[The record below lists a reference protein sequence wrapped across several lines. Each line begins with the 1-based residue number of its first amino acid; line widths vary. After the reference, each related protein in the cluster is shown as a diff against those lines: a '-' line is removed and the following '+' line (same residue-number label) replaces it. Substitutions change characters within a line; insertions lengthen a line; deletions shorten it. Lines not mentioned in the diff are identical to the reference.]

1 MSLQIQCEFLEAAIR
16 DLYAE
21 HGSPPVWKI
30 YEVLKG
36 VSAIPDH
43 STRDV
48 LFLTAKL
55 AVAPHLRDLV
65 HAESKRSNRAHG
77 VGNSPDEE
85 IFQIATALIRAIQK
99 AGAIEPP
106 K

>member
-1 MSLQIQCEFLEAAIR
+1 VSLQIQCEFLEAAIK

-21 HGSPPVWKI
+21 HGSPPVWRI
-30 YEVLKG
+30 YEVIKG
-36 VSAIPDH
+36 VTAIPD
-43 STRDV
+43 SATRDV

-65 HAESKRSNRAHG
+65 HSEHKRASRLHG
-77 VGNSPDEE
+77 VGNSPADE

-99 AGAIEPP
+99 AGSIEAP